1 MKTQLSSLQHKQ
13 TFLRIMIFTL
23 VTVMIWVGITLFS
36 TQRETGIK
44 PELLILA
51 ESLNPNI
58 NTQVIERVE
67 QKRYF
72 SPEEL
77 ADFPIYTYV
86 VSRTGEESIVV
97 VNAGDRSTDG
107 SNQAGS
113 TNVITGEQP
122 PAPGIPTDTAPG
134 TQTPDQTP
142 GEAGP
147 QLPSTD
153 NQGPPPGT
161 EITNQE
167 QPQQVAPVQPNQF
180 QDRVQLDSPTG
191 E

>member
-23 VTVMIWVGITLFS
+23 VTVMIWVGITLFG

-44 PELLILA
+44 PELLVLA
-51 ESLNPNI
+51 EPLNPNI

-77 ADFPIYTYV
+77 ADFPIYTFV
-86 VSRTGEESIVV
+86 VSKTGEESIVV
-97 VNAGDRSTDG
+97 VNAGDRTT
-107 SNQAGS
+107 GS
-113 TNVITGEQP
+113 TEPAGQVNSNPTEQP
-122 PAPGIPTDTAPG
+122 AAPGIPTGANPTP
-134 TQTPDQTP
+134 QTPEGAVQQVPT
-142 GEAGP
+142 G
-147 QLPSTD
+147 TD
-153 NQGPPPGT
+153 AQSAPPGT
-161 EITNQE
+161 ETPNQE
-167 QPQQVAPVQPNQF
+167 QPQQPNQF
-180 QDRVQLDSPTG
+180 QERVQLDSPTG